1 MQFGIFS
8 EILFSLK
15 RNKLRTFL
23 TGFSISWGIFLLI
36 VLLSAGN
43 GFKNG
48 VMGNFEDR
56 QVNTISISAGHTS
69 KEYKGYS
76 KWRRIDFD
84 YRDQTLLQDG
94 FPEIDEVI
102 PVYRNWENSITYKK
116 KKINSSLEAVYP
128 QHQKVRNIKLTDG
141 RFINDHDIEELR
153 KVAVL
158 ADKDAQLL
166 FEDED
171 PLGKEVVF
179 GDIVFKIVGLFKSE
193 GEWRNSV
200 YVPFSTATQLYNPS
214 QRLSQ
219 INVSVNGLDDAD
231 ANMKFIEKLR
241 YRLSILHDFDPD
253 DTNAVWIW
261 SRLQDYLQTMSIMNG
276 ITIFLWIIGL
286 GTLIAGIVGVSNI
299 MLITVKERTKEF
311 GIRRAIGAKA
321 GSVIRMVILESL
333 MITTVFGYIG
343 LFLGIGIME
352 IVNWILET
360 TGAAS
365 SGEINMFVNPTVDM
379 GIVISSTIVMMIA
392 GMLAGY
398 FPARKAV
405 KVKPIEALRYE

>member
-1 MQFGIFS
+1 MSFGIIS

-56 QVNTISISAGHTS
+56 QVNTININAGHTS

-76 KWRRIDFD
+76 KWRKIDFD
-84 YRDQTLLQDG
+84 HRDQTLLRDG
-94 FPEIDEVI
+94 FPEIEEVI
-102 PVYRNWENSITYKK
+102 PVHRKWDNTITYKK
-116 KKINSSLEAVYP
+116 KNINSSMEAVYP
-128 QHQKVRNIKLTDG
+128 QHQKIRSIKLLDG
-141 RFINDHDIEELR
+141 RFINNNDIEDVR

-158 ADKDAQLL
+158 ADKDAELL
-166 FEDED
+166 FENEN
-171 PLGKEVVF
+171 PLGKEVLF
-179 GDIVFKIVGLFKSE
+179 GNIVYKIVGLYKSE
-193 GEWRNSV
+193 GQWRNNV
-200 YVPFSTATQLYNPS
+200 YVPFSTAIQLYNPS

-219 INVSVNGLDDAD
+219 INISVNGLNDEE
-231 ANMKFIEKLR
+231 ANVKFIEKLR
-241 YRLSILHDFDPD
+241 YRLSLLHDFDPE
-253 DTNAVWIW
+253 DTNAVRIW
-261 SRLQDYLQTMSIMNG
+261 SRLQDYLQALSIMNG

-333 MITTVFGYIG
+333 LITTFFGYIG
-343 LFLGIGIME
+343 LFFGIGLME
-352 IVNWILET
+352 VVNWILET

-365 SGEINMFVNPTVDM
+365 SGDMNMFVNPTVDM
-379 GIVISSTIVMMIA
+379 GIVISSTVVMIIA

>member
-1 MQFGIFS
+1 
-8 EILFSLK
+8 
-15 RNKLRTFL
+15 
-23 TGFSISWGIFLLI
+23 
-36 VLLSAGN
+36 
-43 GFKNG
+43 
-48 VMGNFEDR
+48 
-56 QVNTISISAGHTS
+56 
-69 KEYKGYS
+69 
-76 KWRRIDFD
+76 
-84 YRDQTLLQDG
+84 
-94 FPEIDEVI
+94 
-102 PVYRNWENSITYKK
+102 
-116 KKINSSLEAVYP
+116 
-128 QHQKVRNIKLTDG
+128 
-141 RFINDHDIEELR
+141 
-153 KVAVL
+153 
-158 ADKDAQLL
+158 
-166 FEDED
+166 
-171 PLGKEVVF
+171 
-179 GDIVFKIVGLFKSE
+179 
-193 GEWRNSV
+193 WRNSV

-321 GSVIRMVILESL
+321 SSVIRMVILESL